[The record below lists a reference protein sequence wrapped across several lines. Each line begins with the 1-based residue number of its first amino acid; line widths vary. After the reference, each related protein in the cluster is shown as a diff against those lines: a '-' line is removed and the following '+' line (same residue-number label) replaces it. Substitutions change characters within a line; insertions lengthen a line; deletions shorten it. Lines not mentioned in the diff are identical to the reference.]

1 MKITV
6 IGNSGG
12 GKTTLSRLLGKQYKV
27 PVIHI
32 DSIQFLPGMIIR
44 PMDETRKILNDI
56 QAEENWLMDG
66 YGPLDMIEKRFAM
79 ADKII
84 FIDMPLWRHYWWCV
98 KRQMKSLLGFRRVEL
113 PEGCYEATLPHTIKL
128 FKTVWKVH
136 TQMRPELLR
145 ILNRPQHKQKLVLIT
160 NFKQYAEY
168 FSKLPTDLS

>member
-1 MKITV
+1 MKIAM

-12 GKTTLSRLLGKQYKV
+12 GKTKLSRHLGAVYKI
-27 PVIHI
+27 PVTHV

-44 PMDETRKILNDI
+44 PMEETRKFLNEI
-56 QAEENWLMDG
+56 QNQENWLIDG
-66 YGPLDMIEKRFAM
+66 YGPLDMIEKRFAL

-84 FIDMPLWRHYWWCV
+84 FIDMPLWRHYWWCA
-98 KRQMKSLLGFRRVEL
+98 KRQIKSLLGFRRIEL

-145 ILNRPQHKQKLVLIT
+145 ILNRPQHKQKLVLMT
-160 NFKQYAEY
+160 TFKQYAEY
-168 FSKLPTDLS
+168 FSKPMADLS